1 MSKYAF
7 PIWADGDLSIC
18 TVKANSIEEAQAEIM
33 NYHKSFLRMDANDWD
48 DFLEE
53 LDRFY
58 FTYIGDIVG
67 LSELDNEDYSIN

>member
-7 PIWADGDLSIC
+7 PIWADGDLSIA

-33 NYHKSFLRMDANDWD
+33 AYHKSFLRIDSDDWD
-48 DFLEE
+48 DFLKE
-53 LDRFY
+53 LDRVY